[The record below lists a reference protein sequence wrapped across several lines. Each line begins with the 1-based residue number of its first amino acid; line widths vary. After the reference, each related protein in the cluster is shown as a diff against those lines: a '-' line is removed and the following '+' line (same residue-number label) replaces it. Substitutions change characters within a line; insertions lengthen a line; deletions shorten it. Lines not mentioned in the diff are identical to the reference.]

1 MRLLIFGPPGAG
13 KGTQAQFISTH
24 YGIPHI
30 STGDLFRENIRNGTP
45 LGVEAKRYSEG
56 GELVPDTVTNAM
68 VKERLLKD
76 DTANGFLLDGYP
88 RTRAQAEALESFLCK
103 DTCIDRVLNMIVP
116 EDELLERLGK
126 RGRSDDALATI
137 RRRLRIYRDTT
148 KPIAEYYR
156 AKGILVDIQG
166 VGPIEDITRQIMMAI
181 EHKHR

>member
-30 STGDLFRENIRNGTP
+30 STGDLFRENIRNETP
-45 LGVEAKRYSEG
+45 LGIEAKRYSEG

-68 VKERLLKD
+68 VKERLAQD

-88 RTRAQAEALESFLCK
+88 RTRSQAEALESFLCK

-116 EDELLERLGK
+116 EEELLERLGK
-126 RGRSDDALATI
+126 RGRSDDALETI

-166 VGPIEDITRQIMMAI
+166 VGAIEDITRQIMMAI
-181 EHKHR
+181 EHKR